1 MGNLPKCFLL
11 FYHERLLAWI
21 QQGLEHF
28 ATHYQENGITSVAFP
43 LLGTNNGH
51 LEWDDVK
58 SIMEYYLGDLS
69 INVQICLDAEY
80 EASGVEGFILS
91 KLNNPDDRSW
101 VKELKLRQQ
110 TADKILAALPIS
122 RFRELAR
129 VKGIGEQI
137 YSSVFVH
144 FYAQAP
150 TATTGILP
158 ISQPVSTTDIRQLSL
173 TF

>member
-1 MGNLPKCFLL
+1 
-11 FYHERLLAWI
+11 
-21 QQGLEHF
+21 
-28 ATHYQENGITSVAFP
+28 
-43 LLGTNNGH
+43 
-51 LEWDDVK
+51 
-58 SIMEYYLGDLS
+58 MEYYLGDLS